1 MGISFSFFPLLFLQ
15 GPPGASGEPGP
26 PGPPGRRVIV
36 VYSIYIVY
44 IFFCMYRYM
53 KCLFAHAHA
62 ILCCFF
68 QGHVGAAGKEGKQ
81 GMKGAKVSSKNSDL
95 SEESF
100 FDLFCYWCLALASVS
115 WLCRGQVD
123 PRDQW
128 GRQAQ
133 WDLKDSQEGLV
144 QKGFE
149 AFQVQRYVYGCKI
162 VFLFKG
168 GIILGNWN
176 WLWIPYTLIF
186 CVCVFLQGEPGLN
199 GPLGQTGPPGPIVG
213 FLYVANIWIGF
224 HKIMKTE
231 KIIFCTPYITDVNN
245 TFDCVNRGHQDSQD

>member
-1 MGISFSFFPLLFLQ
+1 MLMPFS
-15 GPPGASGEPGP
+15 A
-26 PGPPGRRVIV
+26 V
-36 VYSIYIVY
+36 
-44 IFFCMYRYM
+44 
-53 KCLFAHAHA
+53 
-62 ILCCFF
+62 FF

-133 WDLKDSQEGLV
+133 WDPKDSQEGLV

-176 WLWIPYTLIF
+176 WLWISYTLIF

>member
-1 MGISFSFFPLLFLQ
+1 MFICSCSCHSLLF
-15 GPPGASGEPGP
+15 
-26 PGPPGRRVIV
+26 
-36 VYSIYIVY
+36 
-44 IFFCMYRYM
+44 
-53 KCLFAHAHA
+53 
-62 ILCCFF
+62 FF

-133 WDLKDSQEGLV
+133 WDPKDSQEGLV

>member
-1 MGISFSFFPLLFLQ
+1 MPFS
-15 GPPGASGEPGP
+15 A
-26 PGPPGRRVIV
+26 V
-36 VYSIYIVY
+36 
-44 IFFCMYRYM
+44 
-53 KCLFAHAHA
+53 
-62 ILCCFF
+62 FF

-133 WDLKDSQEGLV
+133 WDPKDSQEGLV

-231 KIIFCTPYITDVNN
+231 KNIFCTPYITDVNN

>member
-1 MGISFSFFPLLFLQ
+1 MPFS
-15 GPPGASGEPGP
+15 A
-26 PGPPGRRVIV
+26 V
-36 VYSIYIVY
+36 
-44 IFFCMYRYM
+44 
-53 KCLFAHAHA
+53 
-62 ILCCFF
+62 FF

-133 WDLKDSQEGLV
+133 WDPKDSQEGLV

-176 WLWIPYTLIF
+176 WLWISYTLIF